1 MALVGNLKDL
11 KLVNIIQ
18 INCIERNMAKLSVR
32 SADKL
37 GTIFFSNGNIVH
49 AEFEPYIG
57 VQAVHEMLS
66 INEGHFKVEIG
77 KESPT
82 QTINQPWNSV
92 VLEGLRL
99 VDENKSLSTPIP
111 KQLFANLSNI
121 KNVEGVFVLDFN
133 GDKIEGKVQNSGFSV
148 FLTFLW
154 YKQKKILN
162 QFYSDSF
169 HYIQVRQTDGY
180 LFIFENS
187 PNLIVI
193 KTNFK
198 VIVPEFKI
206 TIKKILAQLNYK

>member
-1 MALVGNLKDL
+1 
-11 KLVNIIQ
+11 
-18 INCIERNMAKLSVR
+18 MAKLSVR
-32 SADKL
+32 SAGKL
-37 GTIFFSNGNIVH
+37 GTVYFNNGNIVH
-49 AEFEPYIG
+49 AEFEPYVG

-66 INEGHFKVEIG
+66 INDGHFKVEIG
-77 KESPT
+77 LESPT
-82 QTINQPWNSV
+82 QTINQPWNSI

-121 KNVEGVFVLDFN
+121 KNVENVFVLDFN
-133 GDKIEGKVQNSGFSV
+133 GEIIEGKVQDSGFPV

-169 HYIQVRQTDGY
+169 QYVQVRQSDGY
-180 LFIFENS
+180 LFIFENG

-198 VIVPEFKI
+198 IIVSEFKV
-206 TIKKILAQLNYK
+206 TVRKILSQLKYK

>member
-11 KLVNIIQ
+11 RLVNIIQ
-18 INCIERNMAKLSVR
+18 INCIERNLAKLTIR
-32 SADKL
+32 NGDKL
-37 GTIFFSNGNIVH
+37 GTLFFYNGNIVH

-66 INEGHFKVEIG
+66 LNEGQFKVEVG
-77 KESPT
+77 MESPT

-99 VDENKSLSTPIP
+99 VDENKSLNIPIP

-121 KNVEGVFVLDFN
+121 KNVENVFVLDFN
-133 GDKIEGKVQNSGFSV
+133 GSIIEGKTQNSGFPI

-162 QFYSDSF
+162 HFYSELFS
-169 HYIQVRQTDGY
+169 YVQIRQKDGY

-198 VIVPEFKI
+198 VIISEFKV
-206 TIKKILAQLNYK
+206 TVKKILSQLKYG

>member
-1 MALVGNLKDL
+1 
-11 KLVNIIQ
+11 
-18 INCIERNMAKLSVR
+18 
-32 SADKL
+32 
-37 GTIFFSNGNIVH
+37 
-49 AEFEPYIG
+49 
-57 VQAVHEMLS
+57 MLS
-66 INEGHFKVEIG
+66 INDGHFKVEVG
-77 KESPT
+77 LESPT

-99 VDENKSLSTPIP
+99 IDENKSLSTPIP

-121 KNVEGVFVLDFN
+121 KNVENVFVLDFN
-133 GDKIEGKVQNSGFSV
+133 GEIIEGKVQDDGYSV

-180 LFIFENS
+180 LFIFENG

-198 VIVPEFKI
+198 VIVPVFKVSVR
-206 TIKKILAQLNYK
+206 KILSQIKYN